1 MFREES
7 VIDQITV
14 TENGII
20 LIRKAN
26 RIFKDD
32 ELVSQTYHRD
42 SLNPGDDL
50 SNQDPKVIA
59 IANAIW
65 NQ

>member
-20 LIRKAN
+20 LIRRAN
-26 RIFKDD
+26 RVYKDD
-32 ELVSQTYHRD
+32 ELISQTYHRD
-42 SLNPGDDL
+42 SLSPGADL
-50 SNQDPKVIA
+50 SSQDPKVIA
-59 IANAIW
+59 IANAAW
-65 NQ
+65 N